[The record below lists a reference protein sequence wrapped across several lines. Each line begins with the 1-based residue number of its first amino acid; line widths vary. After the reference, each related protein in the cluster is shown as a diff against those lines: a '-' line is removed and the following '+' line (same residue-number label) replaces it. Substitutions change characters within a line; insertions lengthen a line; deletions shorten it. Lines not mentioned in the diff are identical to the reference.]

1 MLVRIISGIIG
12 VAVILPILWFSGTWV
27 FPIFVAFVTVLS
39 TFEMLRCIGVHKK
52 YYLSVPVMLF
62 SGITPIVA
70 RLSLDFE
77 KLDIVFVLLTG
88 AVVFAF
94 YLLAISLF
102 SKGDFLITDAAM
114 VFMTVFYIIGGYTSL
129 VLLRDFE
136 PLGKYIYLLV
146 FVGAWSTDIF
156 AYFTGRAFGK
166 HKLIPDVSPK
176 KTVEGSI
183 GGVIFCA
190 LAYVGYGF
198 VLQKFFGLKPSYI
211 ILVCVAVV
219 ISVVAQ
225 IGDLTMSQI
234 KRKYG
239 IKDYGKVM
247 PGHGGA
253 LDRFD
258 SVLAVSL
265 LLIIACGIIKGMG
278 HEILREVI

>member
-1 MLVRIISGIIG
+1 MRIRIISGIIG
-12 VAVILPILWFSGTWV
+12 TAIMIPVLIFSDTWL
-27 FPIFVAFVTVLS
+27 FPAFTAFVTFLS

-52 YYLSVPVMLF
+52 YYLSIPVMLF
-62 SGITPIVA
+62 AAAAPIVA
-70 RLSLDFE
+70 RLSEDFE

-88 AVVFAF
+88 AVSFAF

-102 SKGDFLITDAAM
+102 SKGDFLISDAAM
-114 VFMTVFYIIGGYTSL
+114 VFMTEFYIIGGYTSV
-129 VLLRDFE
+129 VLLRDFQ
-136 PLGKYIYLLV
+136 PLGNYIYLLV
-146 FVGAWSTDIF
+146 LIGAWSTDIF

-166 HKLIPDVSPK
+166 HKLIPDISPK

-183 GGVIFCA
+183 GGIVFCA
-190 LAYVGYGF
+190 LAYIGYGF
-198 VLQKFFGLKPSYI
+198 ILQNFFSIKPNYI
-211 ILVCVAVV
+211 ILACVAVV
-219 ISVVAQ
+219 VSVVSQ

-239 IKDYGKVM
+239 IKDYGNIM

-265 LLIIACGIIKGMG
+265 LLIIACGIIKSLGY
-278 HEILREVI
+278 EILYEVI